1 MNSKIELANPE
12 DIIAKNYTDKEFCI
26 NNLAQF
32 LAVSF
37 SYLRDIFYKNYGS
50 CPQQYLEKVR
60 LEHILRI
67 YSPELTLFEMSDNA
81 GFIDVRTFRR
91 AFHIVMH

>member
-1 MNSKIELANPE
+1 MNSKTELKDPE
-12 DIIAKNYTDKEFCI
+12 NIIAKNYTDKEFCI

-32 LAVSF
+32 LAVSV

-50 CPQQYLEKVR
+50 CPQQYLEKLR

-67 YSPELTLFEMSDNA
+67 YSPDISLFELSDTML
-81 GFIDVRTFRR
+81 DELEEE
-91 AFHIVMH
+91 